1 MQFCHMQKRRTM
13 KKYLLCLIVIVV
25 INISSGF
32 AEIINSPAEKVYES
46 TLNYLLDLG
55 AVPVVHDKELLI
67 IKTEPLPSKLTS
79 EECDC
84 GSMFGIPY
92 MKDKRTKTAVT
103 YQIRVKKNDEATS
116 DLDVRVNIDGYMDVA
131 DSPLLFMMDKHRDSN
146 KVLNC
151 KSKGILEQKF
161 TEEIK
166 NKLR

>member
-1 MQFCHMQKRRTM
+1 MV
-13 KKYLLCLIVIVV
+13 KYLFCYVV
-25 INISSGF
+25 VVLLGSSSVS
-32 AEIINSPAEKVYES
+32 AEVFNSSAEQVYET

-55 AVPVVHDKELLI
+55 AVPVVRDKELLL
-67 IKTEPLPSKLTS
+67 IKTEPLPTKLTT

-103 YQIRVKKNDEATS
+103 YQIRIKKIDEANS
-116 DLDVRVNIDGYMDVA
+116 DIDIRTTIDGYMDVA
-131 DSPLLFMMDKHRDSN
+131 DSPMLFMMDKHRDSN
-146 KVLNC
+146 KVLTC

-166 NKLR
+166 NKLKK